1 MANPIDY
8 YDRFR
13 FCIEDVHGNIVARDV
28 VGQEVKINRALSGP
42 SEISMKLHPKEPSI
56 QQLSGAGPIQLKPWG
71 HWIHALK
78 YNQFGE
84 EVFIASCIMEPSEIE
99 PETGI
104 LNLRAKGFTNYAK
117 GIPWLQN
124 WNPIAVDPF
133 EIMDRIWKHI
143 QSYHN
148 AALGV
153 SVYPASSGT
162 LMLPGWSFNN
172 EQFIQDFFAIFIRAS
187 DKTDCGEY
195 IEKLARDIPF
205 DYVEESGW
213 NENRTAIKKGIRL
226 GYPSGGTKQHGL
238 AFRRGENVTV
248 AAPKLESEVEWMSDI
263 IIDGF
268 FPGKTYS
275 ATISNYD
282 PDRFRRVMNEMDLRI
297 DSNERAAAWAKRKLT
312 RRQFPY
318 QYESLFIDPY
328 HPNAPF
334 GTFDVGDEI
343 LIEGNMPWVGEGIKQ
358 WHRIMGMS
366 WDETKKDG
374 RLGLAVMAEG
384 AFNYDPIVY
393 IK

>member
-1 MANPIDY
+1 MANPIDF

-13 FCIEDVHGNIVARDV
+13 FVIEDVHGNILARDV
-28 VGQEVKINRALSGP
+28 VAQEVKLSRVLSSPGEINCK
-42 SEISMKLHPKEPSI
+42 IHPKEPSI
-56 QQLSGAGPIQLKPWG
+56 QHPSGSGPIRLKPWG

-84 EVFIASCIMEPSEIE
+84 EIIFASGIVEASEVD
-99 PETGI
+99 PESGI
-104 LNLRAKGFTNYAK
+104 LDLRAKTFSNYPK

-133 EIMDRIWKHI
+133 EIVDRIWKHI
-143 QSYHN
+143 QSYSN

-162 LMLPGWSFNN
+162 QMLPGWSFNN
-172 EQFIQDFFAIFIRAS
+172 EQYIRDFFAIFIRAA

-195 IEKLARDIPF
+195 LEKLCRDIPF
-205 DYVEESGW
+205 DYIEESGW
-213 NENRTAIKKGIRL
+213 NSDRTAIKKGIRL
-226 GYPSGGTKQHGL
+226 GYPKGGVRQEGL
-238 AFRRGENVTV
+238 VFRRGENIKS
-248 AAPKLESEVEWMSDI
+248 AKQKLESEIEWVSDI

-275 ATISNYD
+275 AQISNYD
-282 PDRFRRVMNEMDLRI
+282 PDRFRRVVNELDVRI

-318 QYESLFIDPY
+318 QYDTIIVDPY

-343 LIEGNMPWVGEGIKQ
+343 LIQGKMPWLEQDIKQ
-358 WHRIMGMS
+358 WHRIIAISYG
-366 WDETKKDG
+366 DEKGDLELK
-374 RLGLAVMAEG
+374 VMAEG
-384 AFNYDPIVY
+384 AFNYDPIMY
-393 IK
+393 QG